1 MDPSL
6 LLLSPFYLYVKNM
19 QIPSPYSPSNLHFP
33 SHGLLSSFR
42 SHGDVLQRT
51 HTYIAL
57 SKTEV
62 WAWEASL
69 AGAEG

>member
-6 LLLSPFYLYVKNM
+6 LLLSPFNLYVKNNYLLLTVP
-19 QIPSPYSPSNLHFP
+19 QISISPL
-33 SHGLLSSFR
+33 HGLLSSFR
-42 SHGDVLQRT
+42 SHGDVLQHTR
-51 HTYIAL
+51 TYIAL